1 MASISMGHRFQKC
14 SNSVGKSRSRH
25 RCSERCWFDFIALFN
40 NSFLSLFDFFLED
53 CHWVTA
59 MHRVGS
65 AGNNANSNRPRN
77 EKRLTYVLNDTADTK
92 HCAGINCLAVPLC

>member
-1 MASISMGHRFQKC
+1 MTDFIVDIPLFSLPVPLLLLLLLSG
-14 SNSVGKSRSRH
+14 
-25 RCSERCWFDFIALFN
+25 FDFIALFN